1 MSEIDIEQ
9 VKVKIAAQHDNDQK
23 QLEVIFSESSRL
35 MVEAPAGYGKT
46 TTMISR
52 IAYLFITGKI
62 PNPKHIL
69 GLTFSV
75 NAALKIN
82 RDIAEK
88 LPSLIGG
95 QNNPV
100 AINEK

>member
-9 VKVKIAAQHDNDQK
+9 LKVKIAAQHDNDPK

-52 IAYLFITGKI
+52 IAIFLLRERFQA
-62 PNPKHIL
+62 PSA
-69 GLTFSV
+69 FS
-75 NAALKIN
+75 A
-82 RDIAEK
+82 
-88 LPSLIGG
+88 
-95 QNNPV
+95 
-100 AINEK
+100 